1 MAKTELTRLAERL
14 IYGHTN
20 KMGTFGCFEVTL
32 GWFGKEIV
40 DFITYDTN
48 AEIRCYEIKVSKAD
62 FNSNAKKTFVG
73 HFNYF
78 IMPEWLYKELM
89 DEPQSGLKMWVNS
102 YGVGV
107 FTFKENSRSLYC
119 AKKAKR
125 RNVTHAKSSEVLE
138 SMLRSTNR
146 EMKKF
151 YKVKPYWE

>member
-1 MAKTELTRLAERL
+1 MAKTEQTKEAERL

-48 AEIRCYEIKVSKAD
+48 SEIRCYEIKVSKSD
-62 FNSNAKKTFVG
+62 FKSKAKLSFKG

-78 IMPEWLYKELM
+78 VMPENLYDELM
-89 DEPQSGLKMWVNS
+89 NEQGSGLKMWINS

-107 FTFKENSRSLYC
+107 YVFDGKSGWKCIKN
-119 AKKAKR
+119 AKR
-125 RNVTHAKSSEVLE
+125 RSVTLATSSMILE

-146 EMKKF
+146 EMKK
-151 YKVKPYWE
+151 YYLEKPYWE